1 MKHLLAIMVCLF
13 LAQYT
18 YGQKMEL
25 VEDKEVILKR
35 VAEAF
40 DAFLEPGAALHEAVL
55 EEKLIGR
62 YVLQVS
68 FKDKGDI
75 TSVFVVSA
83 EAHDIR
89 SQNRIKDLV
98 HMSRLPFKTP
108 KGRQYRLEHI
118 FDLNAIQ
125 H

>member
-1 MKHLLAIMVCLF
+1 MKHLIVIMVCLF

-18 YGQKMEL
+18 YGQKLEL
-25 VEDKEVILKR
+25 VEDKEIILAR
-35 VAEAF
+35 AAEAL
-40 DAFLEPGAALHEAVL
+40 DASMMPGAALHEAVV

-75 TSVFVVSA
+75 TSVFVVNA

-108 KGRQYRLEHI
+108 KGRQYRLEHT

-125 H
+125 R